1 MQGRK
6 EERERERE
14 RKAKVS
20 RVPGT
25 ATPATGA
32 DRRTARLRRAVEAG
46 GTRRLRRAV
55 ETVETAG
62 RGGRYETVEAGG
74 RGVRAVDWRRDLGI
88 AGYWLDCIEAGRNQ
102 RGKQKREKKKPKKE
116 NSFFLID

>member
-46 GTRRLRRAV
+46 GTRRAVRAGRY
-55 ETVETAG
+55 ETVETGG

-74 RGVRAVDWRRDLGI
+74 
-88 AGYWLDCIEAGRNQ
+88 
-102 RGKQKREKKKPKKE
+102 
-116 NSFFLID
+116 